1 MVTAIVIVVLVVVL
15 IKFLG
20 PVIVELFE
28 WLVDLF
34 MLPLAIIGG
43 FLGFII
49 ESLLFI
55 GLLWLIVTVFGL

>member
-1 MVTAIVIVVLVVVL
+1 MVTAIVIVVLAVVL